1 MMGTDDDDTAS
12 EEGAAQVCSW
22 PTHTKATLPCWVLLN
37 ICYLHLK
44 LCSRWQS
51 YWHIPSISYFCVL
64 QYILLDTVTYV
75 QQGEGSLYLLLV
87 SVYIL
92 VWSGYIQYPLG
103 CTAATPSQLLQQ
115 RILPGSYLIF
125 EVYFAGPVEKTGS
138 WGLTQALAQHVAQP
152 RMYLPAL
159 NVSSYGKISPST
171 THG

>member
-1 MMGTDDDDTAS
+1 MTIPLAKKVQHRFVPDL
-12 EEGAAQVCSW
+12 
-22 PTHTKATLPCWVLLN
+22 HTQKLHCHVGFCWTFVICTLNYALGGRA
-37 ICYLHLK
+37 IGMY
-44 LCSRWQS
+44 Q
-51 YWHIPSISYFCVL
+51 SISYFCVL